1 MNRIVAIFIIMIFF
15 SCGKENAKKVVNK
28 NEKIIVITVNY
39 PLYYFADRI
48 GGDLISLQY
57 IIPASVDPAYWNP
70 GEEALSLYQSA
81 DIILANGADYAKW
94 MENVSLPSS
103 RIVNTSASFKD
114 EFLPLKNVASHS
126 HGPEGEHQ
134 HKGIAFTTWLDFE
147 LAIRQAEAI
156 KNVLIKKLPKEKLVL
171 DENFNKLREDLE
183 TLDKKM
189 HKEALQLKDINVLGS
204 HPVYQYLSKAYN
216 LNIKSVHFEPDVF
229 PSDEQWKELETI
241 VDRSKEN
248 LMLWE
253 GPPNKK
259 TENEFLELNIDI
271 LVFDP
276 CGNMPTE
283 GDFLSVMNG
292 NIDRIA
298 KLFRSNS
305 VHQ

>member
-15 SCGKENAKKVVNK
+15 SCGKENAKKAVKKNK
-28 NEKIIVITVNY
+28 NITVITVNY

-48 GGDLISLQY
+48 GSDLINLQY
-57 IIPASVDPAYWNP
+57 IIPAEVDPAYWNP
-70 GEEALSLYQSA
+70 NVEELSLYQSV

-114 EFLPLKNVASHS
+114 ELLPLKNVASHS

-134 HKGIAFTTWLDFE
+134 HKGVAFTTWLDFE
-147 LAIRQAEAI
+147 LAIKQAEAI
-156 KNVLIKKLPKEKLVL
+156 KDILIKKLPKEKLVL

-183 TLDKKM
+183 ALDKKM
-189 HKEALQLKDINVLGS
+189 HKEALQLKNINVLGS
-204 HPVYQYLSKAYN
+204 HPVYQYLSRAYN
-216 LNIKSVHFEPDVF
+216 LNIESVHFEPDVY

-241 VDRSKEN
+241 VDKSLEN

-253 GPPNKK
+253 GQPNKK
-259 TENEFLELNIDI
+259 TENKLRELNIDI

-276 CGNMPTE
+276 CGNIPAE
-283 GDFLSVMNG
+283 RDFLDVMGG
-292 NIDRIA
+292 NLKRITDR
-298 KLFRSNS
+298 
-305 VHQ
+305 VH

>member
-1 MNRIVAIFIIMIFF
+1 MNRIAAIFIIMIFF
-15 SCGKENAKKVVNK
+15 SCGKENIKNAVKK
-28 NEKIIVITVNY
+28 NENITVITVNY

-57 IIPASVDPAYWNP
+57 IIPAEVDPAYWIP
-70 GEEALSLYQSA
+70 DEEELSIYQSA

-103 RIVNTSASFKD
+103 RIVNTSASFKE

-134 HKGIAFTTWLDFE
+134 HKGVAFTTWMDFE
-147 LAIRQAEAI
+147 LAIRQAEEI
-156 KNVLIKKLPKEKLVL
+156 KEILIKKLPKEKLLL
-171 DENFNKLREDLE
+171 DENFGRLREDLKA
-183 TLDKKM
+183 LDKKM
-189 HKEALQLKDINVLGS
+189 HEVAVQLKDLNILGS

-229 PSDEQWKELETI
+229 PSNEQWKELETI
-241 VDRSKEN
+241 MDWPRKN

-253 GPPNKK
+253 GHPITK
-259 TENEFLELNIDI
+259 TENKLLELNIDI

-276 CGNMPTE
+276 CGNMPAK
-283 GDFLSVMNG
+283 GDFLSVMKDNM
-292 NIDRIA
+292 DRTS
-298 KLFRSNS
+298 K
-305 VHQ
+305 